1 MCFRGFHPTAGVLF
15 QAPDQQVPPQVGSA
29 AWSQGLLRRGEHFV
43 LMFYYFF
50 FSSQRRAVRFFF
62 FQLGD
67 DRSRQ
72 MFCSEAEMLSPV
84 SVLMT

>member
-1 MCFRGFHPTAGVLF
+1 MFQRFSSNSRCFISGP
-15 QAPDQQVPPQVGSA
+15 GSA
-29 AWSQGLLRRGEHFV
+29 GSPSGGLSCMESGTFEERRTFCPHV
-43 LMFYYFF
+43 LLFF